1 MHHLLSSLLLVV
13 LKKKV
18 YFHWF
23 FFLLE
28 CWSTVRHLCT
38 ALMNVTQV
46 LGMSLQTAAANFP
59 ASIAKPGNCHNVAVS
74 VFHCASKWD
83 SWKGRGE
90 RFFPCSL
97 FYFFLFNSLHLIC
110 TFCRVTPGILNFP
123 CTLFV
128 AKKGEAFQAAKKRE
142 KWRNN
147 KKRR

>member
-1 MHHLLSSLLLVV
+1 MLTFWDLSHQNQKPNKMHHLLSCLLLVV

-38 ALMNVTQV
+38 ALMNVTKV

-74 VFHCASKWD
+74 VFHCTSKCD
-83 SWKGRGE
+83 
-90 RFFPCSL
+90 
-97 FYFFLFNSLHLIC
+97 
-110 TFCRVTPGILNFP
+110 
-123 CTLFV
+123 
-128 AKKGEAFQAAKKRE
+128 A
-142 KWRNN
+142 
-147 KKRR
+147 